1 MLVNILGGITR
12 CDEVAKGILA
22 VRERTGVT
30 KPMVIRLV
38 GTNDEIGRR
47 MLVGAGIESF
57 QSMENAAEKA
67 VELASEA

>member
-1 MLVNILGGITR
+1 
-12 CDEVAKGILA
+12 
-22 VRERTGVT
+22 
-30 KPMVIRLV
+30 MVIRLV

-57 QSMENAAEKA
+57 QGMENAAEKA